1 MQSKIHHSTFH
12 KFSFLDRIKI
22 LIGKELRVD
31 SEIEI
36 SKEVITGR
44 SKARTFIPPFFPRRI
59 ETKRS
64 INL

>member
-1 MQSKIHHSTFH
+1 MKSKIHHSTFH

-22 LIGKELRVD
+22 LIGKELRIH

-36 SKEVITGR
+36 SKEIVVGK
-44 SKARTFIPPFFPRRI
+44 SKARAFITSFFPKRI

>member
-12 KFSFLDRIKI
+12 KFSFLNRIKI

-36 SKEVITGR
+36 SEEVVIGE
-44 SKARTFIPPFFPRRI
+44 SKARAFIAPLFPRRI
-59 ETKRS
+59 ETKKS